1 MDFEEVN
8 RQLLRLNWSPVLVA
22 PTIDEAWDSWKRLFF
37 SVIHEKVPS
46 KVIAHI
52 RPKSSWVTR
61 DITALIKEEH
71 KYWRQFKRS
80 GSPEQLA
87 AFRQIRNKVTSK
99 LRTAERK
106 HLESLHRDIR
116 LRSSPSSVKSF
127 WSYIKRV
134 TGKVKSSLVPDL
146 QTSGPSGNIISV
158 SDDRDKADVLNT
170 FFAEQTRLHDTPSTF
185 PDLSSLYDDASVA
198 DTLSTTPA
206 EVFDVLTHL
215 KPGKA
220 PGLDEIPPQLLRL
233 CAPGIASSLSQLF
246 NPSFNDCS
254 VPSAWKEAL
263 VVPVHKGG
271 TRSDP
276 SNYRPITLLSIV
288 CKVMEK
294 LVHCRLNAF
303 LEPVLSMRQSGF
315 KKKDGTEMQ
324 LIRLIQEWSSTL
336 DNLHLVGVVF
346 FDIKKAF
353 DWVWLPGLLHKL
365 HSVGVRG
372 KALAWFHSY
381 LVGRRQRTA
390 VGAICR
396 QLPLYMPVYR
406 KVLY

>member
-1 MDFEEVN
+1 M
-8 RQLLRLNWSPVLVA
+8 
-22 PTIDEAWDSWKRLFF
+22 T
-37 SVIHEKVPS
+37 
-46 KVIAHI
+46 
-52 RPKSSWVTR
+52 T
-61 DITALIKEEH
+61 
-71 KYWRQFKRS
+71 
-80 GSPEQLA
+80 
-87 AFRQIRNKVTSK
+87 
-99 LRTAERK
+99 
-106 HLESLHRDIR
+106 
-116 LRSSPSSVKSF
+116 
-127 WSYIKRV
+127 
-134 TGKVKSSLVPDL
+134 L
-146 QTSGPSGNIISV
+146 QW
-158 SDDRDKADVLNT
+158 L
-170 FFAEQTRLHDTPSTF
+170 TP
-185 PDLSSLYDDASVA
+185 
-198 DTLSTTPA
+198 TTPA

-276 SNYRPITLLSIV
+276 SNYQPIALLSIV

-294 LVHCRLNAF
+294 LVHRRLNAF

-324 LIRLIQEWSSTL
+324 LIRLIQEWSSAL
-336 DNLHLVGVVF
+336 DDSHLVGVVF
-346 FDIKKAF
+346 FDIQKAF
-353 DWVWLPGLLHKL
+353 DQVWLPGLLHKL

-390 VGAICR
+390 AVGRHLSSAAPLHAGVP
-396 QLPLYMPVYR
+396 QGAVLSPLLFSLYMNDIVQSTDADVNLFADDTSVYVTDKSSIR
-406 KVLY
+406 LQAKLQLWLIS